1 MDLVFRC
8 LVLFPLVVVLVR
20 VVNRRQ
26 LHSLEPFDIVLL
38 VVLGDLLQ
46 QGVTQNDFSVTG
58 SAIVI
63 IMMTLLSML
72 TAYVAYK
79 SPRFSTVIDG
89 EPVILVEHGRPLHG
103 NLRRE
108 RITLRELAA
117 QARMNNIA
125 DLADVHYAVLETS
138 GAISFLTEASSA

>member
-8 LVLFPLVVVLVR
+8 LVLFPLVVILVR

-58 SAIVI
+58 AAIVI
-63 IMMTLLSML
+63 VTMTLLSML
-72 TAYVAYK
+72 TAFAAYR
-79 SPRFSTVIDG
+79 SPRFSTVLDG
-89 EPVILVEHGRPLHG
+89 EPVILVENGRPLHR

-108 RITLRELAA
+108 RITARELAA

-125 DLADVHYAVLETS
+125 HLDDVHYAVLETS
-138 GAISFLTEASSA
+138 GAISFLTETPSG